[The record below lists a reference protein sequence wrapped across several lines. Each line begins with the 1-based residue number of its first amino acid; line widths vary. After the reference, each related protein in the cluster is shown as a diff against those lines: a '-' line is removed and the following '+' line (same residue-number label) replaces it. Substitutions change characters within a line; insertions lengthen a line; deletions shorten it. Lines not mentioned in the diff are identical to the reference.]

1 MGEPEDEDPAK
12 VRSVIR
18 GCGEFGISHLVARL
32 PYVDPTAVGPGVRE
46 ALGAVPPLNIFR
58 MMANAETAFRPWL
71 RWGAALLSDLELD
84 PLLRELAI
92 LRVARLTP
100 HAEYEWV
107 QHVGIAKA
115 VGAADE
121 QVAALERDQAE
132 ADCFSDAERAVLRF
146 TTEVVRDARASDEA
160 LDALGAHLSPRETV
174 ELLMVIGQY
183 MMVARVMATTHME
196 LDEPVDP
203 SALGRS

>member
-1 MGEPEDEDPAK
+1 M
-12 VRSVIR
+12 
-18 GCGEFGISHLVARL
+18 ARL
-32 PYVDPTAVGPGVRE
+32 PYVDPSTASPGARD
-46 ALGAVPPLNIFR
+46 ALERAPDLNIFR
-58 MMANAETAFRPWL
+58 MMANADTAFRPWL
-71 RWGAALLSDLELD
+71 RWGATLLSDLQLD
-84 PLLRELAI
+84 PVLRELAI

-107 QHVGIAKA
+107 QHEGIAKA
-115 VGAADE
+115 VGATDE
-121 QVAALERDQAE
+121 QVAALADDDIE
-132 ADCFSDAERAVLRF
+132 ADSFSDLERLVLRF

-160 LDALGAHLSPRETV
+160 LESLADALSPREVV

-203 SALGRS
+203 AALGRR

>member
-1 MGEPEDEDPAK
+1 M
-12 VRSVIR
+12 
-18 GCGEFGISHLVARL
+18 ARL
-32 PYVDPTAVGPGVRE
+32 PYVDPAAASEPVRD
-46 ALGAVPPLNIFR
+46 ALERVPPLNIFR
-58 MMANAETAFRPWL
+58 MMANADTAFRPWL
-71 RWGAALLSDLELD
+71 RWGAALLGDLELD

-107 QHVGIAKA
+107 QHVAIARA
-115 VGAADE
+115 VGATEE
-121 QVAALERDQAE
+121 QVAALERDEPE
-132 ADCFSDAERAVLRF
+132 AGCFSEAEHRVLRF
-146 TTEVVRDARASDEA
+146 TTEVVRDARASEET
-160 LDALGAHLSPRETV
+160 LDALKQTLSPREIV

-203 SALGRS
+203 AALGRR